1 MDYLCHPHKTTKHVT
16 TTTINVDFE
25 KRHAIV
31 IEGTLDD
38 EIVYT
43 SVEDIANVV
52 TQAVGYHGEW
62 PEVGGI
68 CGEKITIR
76 QLLKLGEDIHGKHYP
91 Q

>member
-1 MDYLCHPHKTTKHVT
+1 MDYFCHPHKTTKYVT
-16 TTTINVDFE
+16 TAVVNVDFE
-25 KRHAIV
+25 KRRAIV
-31 IEGTLDD
+31 VEGTLDD
-38 EIVYT
+38 ETVYT

-52 TQAVGYHGEW
+52 TQAVDYEGEW

-76 QLLKLGEDIHGKHYP
+76 QLLKLGEDLRGKHYR